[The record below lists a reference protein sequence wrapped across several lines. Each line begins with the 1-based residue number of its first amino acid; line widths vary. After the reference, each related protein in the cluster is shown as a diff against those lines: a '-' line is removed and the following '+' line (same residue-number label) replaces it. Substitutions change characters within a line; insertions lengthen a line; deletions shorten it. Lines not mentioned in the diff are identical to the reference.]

1 MTDEQADPL
10 VVRWRWNRAVPLRW
24 LLVDESTEGEP
35 ALAVCADIDGLF
47 VETPSGW
54 PGATLVGCQPQPTLR
69 AALDA
74 LSRGAGNPGG
84 ALRRR
89 RISAS
94 FYGVAADGVAA
105 RVLGAWINAE
115 VTGVRPSILGNGL
128 FDVTLDSAIADP
140 MPTGA
145 RQIWDLWHAGRPA
158 EVGLWARYDSVLRHQ
173 WAGAALAHHRPEGA
187 DKPAGAT
194 YHLDGRHITDLEG
207 FYCAVGEAIN
217 GPGGYFG
224 WNADAL
230 HDCTTGG
237 WGAEWPFRLIWHD
250 AEVARTH
257 LAPDSGRRAASA
269 PTFDQL
275 LRWFAEDGIE
285 VDLR

>member
-1 MTDEQADPL
+1 M
-10 VVRWRWNRAVPLRW
+10 
-24 LLVDESTEGEP
+24 DESAVGEP

-47 VETPSGW
+47 VDMPSGW
-54 PGATLVGCQPQPTLR
+54 PAATLVGCQPQPTLR
-69 AALDA
+69 TALDA
-74 LSRGAGNPGG
+74 LSRGVGNPGG

-94 FYGVAADGVAA
+94 FYSVAADGAA
-105 RVLGAWINAE
+105 TRVLGAHIDAS

-128 FDVTLDSAIADP
+128 LDVTFDSAIADP

-158 EVGLWARYDSVLRHQ
+158 ESGLWARYDSVLRHQ
-173 WAGAALAHHRPEGA
+173 WAGAALAHHRPELA

-194 YHLDGRHITDLEG
+194 YHLDGRNITDLEG

-230 HDCTTGG
+230 NDCTTGG
-237 WGAEWPFRLIWHD
+237 WGAERPFRLIWHD
-250 AEVARTH
+250 AAVARTH
-257 LAPDSGRRAASA
+257 LVPDPGQRAASA
-269 PTFDQL
+269 TTSDQL
-275 LRWFAEDGIE
+275 LHWLSGSGIE